1 MKRILICLAILSV
14 AITAA
19 AQKKDAASL
28 RSADAA
34 WERAFS
40 AKDVK
45 RSVDFCAADGSVMP
59 PNSPAATGTKAIS
72 DLFSAFFSWP
82 DFKISWKATDAEVA
96 SSGDLGYTTG
106 LYELSFKDPTG
117 KAVNDHGKYVTVW
130 KKAGGS
136 WKVVR
141 DIFNSDLPAAP

>member
-19 AQKKDAASL
+19 AQKKDSRSAAGL

-59 PNSPAATGTKAIS
+59 PNFPAATGTKAIT

-82 DFKISWKATDAEVA
+82 DFKISWKATSAEV
-96 SSGDLGYTTG
+96 
-106 LYELSFKDPTG
+106 
-117 KAVNDHGKYVTVW
+117 
-130 KKAGGS
+130 
-136 WKVVR
+136 
-141 DIFNSDLPAAP
+141 